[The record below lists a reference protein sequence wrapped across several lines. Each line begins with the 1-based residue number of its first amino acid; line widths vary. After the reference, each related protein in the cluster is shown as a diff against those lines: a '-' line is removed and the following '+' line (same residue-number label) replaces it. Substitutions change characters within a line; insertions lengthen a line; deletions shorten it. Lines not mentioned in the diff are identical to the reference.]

1 MSKRWSVVLFSTVF
15 LLLFVFF
22 QFESESRKRL
32 KQMESRLMEV
42 RLQVQT
48 LRRTMANQ
56 STATNVA
63 EIQKTQDFIIKEFR
77 AHRKSVVELLE
88 VLVAKDERLE
98 RELEAYLRRDGFR
111 VRAESDNSATS
122 SNTSS
127 ATTTS
132 E

>member
-15 LLLFVFF
+15 LLLFLFF

-32 KQMESRLMEV
+32 KHMESRLMEM

-48 LRRTMANQ
+48 LRRTIANQ

-88 VLVAKDERLE
+88 VLVAKDERFE

-111 VRAESDNSATS
+111 VRAESDSSATS

-127 ATTTS
+127 GTTTS